1 MSYHGWGKFSKK
13 FLEEITIPAPETGEV
28 WNLITA
34 LWETNENLSQ
44 LLGKKYQF
52 SDQIKEYNEEQNN
65 PTLSYKTVEEQYV
78 SPAVKRQIW
87 QTLQVIKEIKKV
99 MGKEPERIFVEMAR
113 ESQESK
119 RTESRKKQLIDLYK
133 VCKEEEKEIY
143 EKLEKHEEQ
152 HLRKDKLFLYY
163 TQRGHCMYSG
173 ERIEFDDLWDNT
185 KYDIDHIYP
194 QSKTMDDSLNNRVL
208 VKKEYKENALE
219 YLREIMKERKLS
231 KPVILI
237 NKIKIDTLFKVD
249 GFYMW
254 LSGRTGK
261 QLIFKGAN
269 ELLLSDE
276 ETKILKKV
284 IKFINRKIENKNVKI
299 VAFDGINEAELTHLY
314 DVFVSKLQNTIYKIR
329 LGLQASTLID
339 NKGKFEKLSLEDK
352 CTVLAE
358 ILHLFQCQSTMA
370 NLTLISG
377 PAKAG
382 SIKINNNITKCKQ
395 ISIINQSVTGI
406 YEKEIDLLKL

>member
-1 MSYHGWGKFSKK
+1 MSYHGWGRFSKK

-119 RTESRKKQLIDLYK
+119 RTESRKKHLMDLYK

-194 QSKTMDDSLNNRVL
+194 QSKTRYVLSDADIELGISKNMDIVFDIFSIDINSKKIVNKLYEEMQQVAYSEKL
-208 VKKEYKENALE
+208 YVKTQEIAQSIQKYILE
-219 YLREIMKERKLS
+219 LEQETDY
-231 KPVILI
+231 ILTFTE
-237 NKIKIDTLFKVD
+237 DVD
-249 GFYMW
+249 WMA
-254 LSGRTGK
+254 
-261 QLIFKGAN
+261 IFKALRVQH
-269 ELLLSDE
+269 EIIE
-276 ETKILKKV
+276 E
-284 IKFINRKIENKNVKI
+284 
-299 VAFDGINEAELTHLY
+299 DY
-314 DVFVSKLQNTIYKIR
+314 
-329 LGLQASTLID
+329 
-339 NKGKFEKLSLEDK
+339 FEKLIRYIK
-352 CTVLAE
+352 VATVAMKYKIFVFVNLRSYLSDLQMQKLIQEAIHQEVKLIFVENCVKDCMEGGLRYIIDRDQCE
-358 ILHLFQCQSTMA
+358 I
-370 NLTLISG
+370 
-377 PAKAG
+377 
-382 SIKINNNITKCKQ
+382 
-395 ISIINQSVTGI
+395 
-406 YEKEIDLLKL
+406 Y

>member
-1 MSYHGWGKFSKK
+1 MSYHGWGRFSKK

-113 ESQESK
+113 KSQESK
-119 RTESRKKQLIDLYK
+119 RTESRKKHLMDLYK

-152 HLRKDKLFLYY
+152 QLRKDKLFLYY

-208 VKKEYKENALE
+208 VKKEYN
-219 YLREIMKERKLS
+219 S
-231 KPVILI
+231 KKSDDYPI
-237 NKIKIDTLFKVD
+237 N
-249 GFYMW
+249 
-254 LSGRTGK
+254 
-261 QLIFKGAN
+261 
-269 ELLLSDE
+269 SD
-276 ETKILKKV
+276 
-284 IKFINRKIENKNVKI
+284 
-299 VAFDGINEAELTHLY
+299 
-314 DVFVSKLQNTIYKIR
+314 
-329 LGLQASTLID
+329 
-339 NKGKFEKLSLEDK
+339 
-352 CTVLAE
+352 
-358 ILHLFQCQSTMA
+358 
-370 NLTLISG
+370 
-377 PAKAG
+377 
-382 SIKINNNITKCKQ
+382 
-395 ISIINQSVTGI
+395 
-406 YEKEIDLLKL
+406 